1 MTPARRWGKNVALIG
16 ERLSNR
22 YEILGELGRGGM
34 GIVYR
39 ARDPA
44 LDREVAVKVIAPGT
58 LQDEAEERFRREAQ
72 VVARMDHPGIAP
84 IYDFGRHGDSLFL
97 VMPVVPGASL
107 RTLLQQRSLRV
118 GDVLEIGIAV
128 ADALEY
134 SHQGGVVHRDIK
146 PENIMVAREEGGS
159 LRVRVMD
166 FGLARIST
174 NTRMT
179 QTGVLVGTMAYL
191 SPEQVLAKP
200 AGARADLYALGSV
213 LYECLVGQ
221 PPFCGEV
228 QSILYRIVHEVPEPP
243 RARGVAIDESLESV
257 LLGCLRKEPAERHE
271 SAGALAQALR
281 ACRGR
286 LAEADR
292 LKSVMAVAGPSA
304 PRTARAPFVGRSR
317 EIETLQHRLNSAI
330 AGECQFVIVG
340 GEPGIG
346 KTRLLDEIEG
356 LARARGVRVLHGRF
370 VEQNRALPFQG
381 FCEAIQEYFR
391 QKEIGSSSAEVPD
404 FSDVAQDLITLFP
417 MLAEIGEIRAAAS
430 GRASLAP
437 TGDWQRPENRSQVF
451 ELLARALARLA
462 AGKPLLLL
470 LEDLHGAEVSLEAL
484 QYIVPR
490 LGPTPTLVVGT
501 YRSTEVDRRH
511 PLARLRD
518 AFEGDRRFASLALGP
533 LTSSESTGLLQTLL
547 GGTEVAEGL
556 AQRVFERAEGNP
568 FFTKELVRA
577 LTDSGALER
586 DDTGTWRL
594 DGRLG
599 VRNEDL
605 PETIQQAVEKRIQR
619 LPDDLR
625 EILSVA
631 AVLGKTFEFDDLER
645 LAPEGADV
653 DRAIDRLV
661 EEGLVEEE
669 RVARSD
675 RLRFANGMVRDVLY
689 AQIPRRRRRSLH
701 AQCAQQIERRQK
713 DRLDRVYPQLVYHF
727 AEADVPEKAVEY
739 GLLQARAALETF
751 SPEEALHAAKVALDF
766 LDEEW
771 EGDRGA
777 EGEARLLLA
786 RASRMAG
793 EMQNAFVEARR
804 AADVFRR
811 VGRGARVG
819 EALLFG
825 AECAWQARQSDE
837 ARRCVEEGLEA
848 ARAASDAA
856 TTRALLGLGATLA
869 NLRGDHG
876 KAADLLRERES
887 LGEAEVAAGP
897 GEELARGGTLVV
909 PLTNPIKA
917 KEPCEIGFGDEAEVL
932 HCVFET
938 LLSTDARGNLVP
950 WLCEQWGPTGEGDAF
965 LLTLRGDVR
974 CHDGTLLTASD
985 VKRSF
990 ERGMLGAAHKTPAAY
1005 QNIAG
1010 AAELKEAGAGEA
1022 SGLLVRSDRE
1032 LEIRFTEPQPLF
1044 GAFLS
1049 DVTTAVAKESG
1060 GSVVGTGPF
1069 RVVSRDAQRICLA
1082 RHDAYWRRQPAR
1094 VDGVEFRPGKSPG
1107 AIAEGL
1113 LAGEFDVGRDLLAD
1127 DLERVLK
1134 DPRFRGGLL
1143 ETARNNTY
1151 FALFNCRNGPVARD
1165 ARVRHALCGVVR
1177 IADLVWQAL
1186 GQFAQPAVCLIPPGI
1201 LGHEAGRKQRAMRPE
1216 EAAALL
1222 RSTGLPQPVR
1232 LRASV
1237 HPLIEDRFSG
1247 IVKAL
1252 FGVWAQL
1259 GVEVTIETRSMESF
1273 VATWE
1278 KSEGIDFMM
1287 ARWNADFDDPDNF
1300 THGLFHSETG
1310 LLRSYFSAPEID
1322 ALCEEARAARTAPA
1336 REALYRKLEHL
1347 IHEGAALLP
1356 LFHDIDVRVA
1366 GPAVK
1371 GLRLTSRAPHANY
1384 AEAAKSSAAL
1394 PPPEQRRARGGVI
1407 FVPIAE
1413 QVRHTDPALVDS
1425 TEDAEVLPS
1434 VFEGLTRDVGA
1445 GIAPWLATEWR
1456 VEDRGRKYRFRLRE
1470 DVRFHDGRR
1479 LTARD
1484 VRYSYERSLQ
1494 VRGQSG
1500 RGLLNTIRGAD
1511 ALAKGEGTD
1520 LAGFRI
1526 HSAHE
1531 FTIELEEP
1539 VSFFPALVS
1548 DVSTAIIPEGGSG
1561 VSGGW
1566 RDGCV
1571 GTGPFRVVR
1580 FDAGRALE
1588 LEANPQYWRRGWPR
1602 SDGLVFRFGLSP
1614 REVLSEFQAGRL
1626 AVASDLLPEDV
1637 EALRRDA
1644 QFAAGYRETPSLSVY
1659 AIMMH
1664 SGRGP
1669 LRDRGVRER
1678 FVQAIP
1684 VGPLVRNTLGRLA
1697 IPAQS
1702 LIPPGLLGHDST
1714 MAARP
1719 APPAAAPRGA
1729 EDAELTAIIHPAF
1742 FGRYV
1747 AFWKR
1752 IESALLT
1759 AGFRIRRLNSGLTDF
1774 ISLLP
1779 ERNADL
1785 IVGRWSADIPDPDNF
1800 VHAFLHTRGFYRGI
1814 GGSPELDALIRRG
1827 REEADAAAR
1836 RVVYRQI
1843 EEVVARD
1850 ATVLPLFHDQ
1860 IYRVARPEVDG
1871 LTVSYFPPFVR
1882 YENLRVR

>member
-1 MTPARRWGKNVALIG
+1 VALIG

-72 VVARMDHPGIAP
+72 VVAKMDHPGIAP

-107 RTLLQQRSLRV
+107 RTMLQQRSLRV

-134 SHQGGVVHRDIK
+134 SHQGGVIHRDIK
-146 PENIMVAREEGGS
+146 PENIMVAREESGA

-200 AGARADLYALGSV
+200 AGKQADIYALGSV
-213 LYECLVGQ
+213 LYECLVGS
-221 PPFCGEV
+221 PPFVGEV
-228 QSILYRIVHEVPEPP
+228 QSILYRIVHEIPEAP
-243 RARGVAIDESLESV
+243 RSRGVGVDEALEGV
-257 LLGCLRKEPAERHE
+257 LLGCLRKEPSERPG

-281 ACRGR
+281 LCRGR

-292 LKSVMAVAGPSA
+292 LKSVVAVAGTSA
-304 PRTARAPFVGRSR
+304 PRTARAPFVGRGR
-317 EIETLQHRLNSAI
+317 EVETLQHRLNAAI
-330 AGECQFVIVG
+330 AGECQFVLVG
-340 GEPGIG
+340 GDPGSG
-346 KTRLLDEIEG
+346 KTRLLEEIEG

-370 VEQNRALPFQG
+370 VEQNRSLPYQG

-391 QKEIGSSSAEVPD
+391 LKEVGSSSAELPD
-404 FSDVAQDLITLFP
+404 FSDVAQDLITIFP
-417 MLAEIGEIRAAAS
+417 MLSEINEIRTAAS
-430 GRASLAP
+430 GRSSLTHA
-437 TGDWQRPENRSQVF
+437 GEWQRPENRSQVF

-462 AGKPLLLL
+462 GGRPLLLL

-484 QYIVPR
+484 QYIIPR

-533 LTSSESTGLLQTLL
+533 LSASESTALLQTIL

-594 DGRLG
+594 DTRVG
-599 VRNEDL
+599 VRSEDL

-625 EILSVA
+625 EVLSVA
-631 AVLGKTFEFDDLER
+631 AVLGKTFEFEDLER
-645 LAPEGADV
+645 LAGETKDL
-653 DRAIDRLV
+653 DRAVDRLV

-669 RVARSD
+669 RIARSD
-675 RLRFANGMVRDVLY
+675 RLRFASGMVRDVLY

-713 DRLDRVYPQLVYHF
+713 ERLDRVYPQLVYHY
-727 AEADVPEKAVEY
+727 AEADVADKTVEY
-739 GLLQARAALETF
+739 GLLQARAALEAF
-751 SPEEALHAAKVALDF
+751 SPEEALHATRVALDF
-766 LDEEW
+766 LDGEW
-771 EGDRGA
+771 EGERTA

-793 EMQNAFVEARR
+793 EMQSAFVEARR

-811 VGRGARVG
+811 EARGARVA
-819 EALLFG
+819 EALLFA
-825 AECAWQARQSDE
+825 AESAWQARQSDE

-848 ARAASDAA
+848 ARAASEAA
-856 TTRALLGLGATLA
+856 TSRALLGLGATLA

-887 LGEAEVAAGP
+887 LQESGVAAGA
-897 GEELARGGTLVV
+897 GEETPRGGTLVV
-909 PLTNPIKA
+909 PMANPVKA
-917 KEPCEIGFGDEAEVL
+917 REPCEIGFGDEAEVL
-932 HCVFET
+932 HCAFET
-938 LLSTDARGNLVP
+938 MVTTDDGGNLVP
-950 WLCEQWGPTGEGDAF
+950 WLCEKWEPTGEGEAF

-974 CHDGTLLTASD
+974 CHDGTVLTAAD

-990 ERGMLGAAHKTPAAY
+990 ERGMTGAAHKMPAAY
-1005 QNIAG
+1005 QSIVG
-1010 AAELKEAGAGEA
+1010 AAELKGGQASEATGIV
-1022 SGLLVRSDRE
+1022 VRSERE
-1032 LEIRFTEPQPLF
+1032 LEVRFTEPQPLF

-1060 GSVVGTGPF
+1060 GAVVGTGPF
-1069 RVVSRDAQRICLA
+1069 RVVAADAQRITLD
-1082 RHDAYWRRQPAR
+1082 RHDGYWRRQPAR
-1094 VDGVEFRPGKSPG
+1094 LDSLEFRFGKSPG

-1151 FALFNCRNGPVARD
+1151 FTLFNCRDGPVARD

-1177 IADLVWQAL
+1177 IADLVWQTV
-1186 GQFAQPAVCLIPPGI
+1186 GHFAQPAVCLIPPGI
-1201 LGHEAGRKQRAMRPE
+1201 LGHEAGRKQRAIRTE

-1222 RSTGLPQPVR
+1222 RTTGLATPLR

-1237 HPLIEDRFSG
+1237 HPLIEGRFSG
-1247 IVKAL
+1247 MLKAL

-1259 GVEVTIETRSMESF
+1259 GVEVTIETRSMAAF
-1273 VATWE
+1273 VETWE
-1278 KSEGIDFMM
+1278 RGEGIDFMI
-1287 ARWNADFDDPDNF
+1287 ARWNADFMDPDNF
-1300 THGLFHSETG
+1300 THGLFHSATG
-1310 LLRSYFSAPEID
+1310 LLRAYFSSPEID
-1322 ALCEEARAARTAPA
+1322 ALCAEGRAARRAPA
-1336 REALYRKLEHL
+1336 REALYRKVEMLL
-1347 IHEGAALLP
+1347 HEGAVLLP
-1356 LFHDIDVRVA
+1356 LFHDIDGRVA
-1366 GPAVK
+1366 SPLVK
-1371 GLRLTSRAPHANY
+1371 GLRLTSRAPYANY
-1384 AEAAKSSAAL
+1384 AEAAKSSAPL
-1394 PPPEQRRARGGVI
+1394 PPPEQRRPRGGVL
-1407 FVPIAE
+1407 FVPIPE
-1413 QVRHTDPALVDS
+1413 QVPRTDPALVDS
-1425 TEDAEVLPS
+1425 TEEAEVLPS

-1484 VRYSYERSLQ
+1484 VRYSYERCLQ
-1494 VRGQSG
+1494 MRGASG
-1500 RGLLNTIRGAD
+1500 RGLLNTIRGAE
-1511 ALAKGEGTD
+1511 ALASGAGSD

-1539 VSFFPALVS
+1539 VSFFPALIS
-1548 DVSTAIIPEGGSG
+1548 DVSTGIVPEGSTGVTGS
-1561 VSGGW
+1561 W

-1571 GTGPFRVVR
+1571 GTGPFRIVR
-1580 FDAGRALE
+1580 IDPGRSIE
-1588 LEANPQYWRRGWPR
+1588 LEANPHYWRRGWPR

-1614 REVLSEFQAGRL
+1614 REVLSEFQSGRL
-1626 AVASDLLPEDV
+1626 AIASDLLPEDV
-1637 EALRRDA
+1637 EALRRDP

-1659 AIMMH
+1659 AILLG

-1669 LRDRGVRER
+1669 LADRALRER
-1678 FVQAIP
+1678 LVQAIP
-1684 VGPLVRNTLGRLA
+1684 IGPLVRGTLGRLA

-1714 MAARP
+1714 MSSRS
-1719 APPAAAPRGA
+1719 APPGAAPRGPQ
-1729 EDAELTAIIHPAF
+1729 DIELSATIHPAF
-1742 FGRYV
+1742 LARYA

-1752 IESALLT
+1752 IEAAMLT
-1759 AGFRIRRLNSGLTDF
+1759 AGFRIRRLNSAMKDF
-1774 ISLLP
+1774 IETIQ
-1779 ERNADL
+1779 ERKADL

-1800 VHAFLHTRGFYRGI
+1800 VYAFLHSRGFYGGI
-1814 GGSPELDALIRRG
+1814 AGSPDLDALIRRG
-1827 REEADAAAR
+1827 REEGDAAAR

-1843 EEVVARD
+1843 EDMIARD
-1850 ATVLPLFHDQ
+1850 ALVLPLFHDQ
-1860 IYRVARPEVDG
+1860 IYRVARPEIDG
-1871 LTVSYFPPFVR
+1871 LSVSYFPPFVR
-1882 YENLRVR
+1882 YENLRAR